1 MDKIL
6 STRLNESIVHAID
19 MLAKTLH
26 TSKKNVI
33 ESAIT
38 LYVQSAAK
46 NNNVDMFKLT
56 CGAWQRKKSARATVK
71 KTRKVFQQSML
82 RHQS

>member
-6 STRLNESIVHAID
+6 STRINESIAHAID
-19 MLAKTLH
+19 MLAKSLH

-33 ESAIT
+33 ESAIK
-38 LYVQSAAK
+38 LYAK
-46 NNNVDMFKLT
+46 SVAKDNNVDVFKLT
-56 CGAWQRKKSARATVK
+56 YGVWQRKESAQETVK
-71 KTRKVFQQSML
+71 KAKKVFRQSML